1 MGLITDLIEDVP
13 GVTKYRAE
21 LEAMERENAALKA
34 ENARLNEELS
44 AFVDRWET
52 LDAEAVRTLE
62 YLSRHDGGQPHEI
75 ATAYQLH
82 IQVVDAYLKHLAERD
97 YVVAPLNGEPRYG
110 LAHKGRRYLR
120 GRGLLQSGDR

>member
-1 MGLITDLIEDVP
+1 
-13 GVTKYRAE
+13 
-21 LEAMERENAALKA
+21 MERENAVLKA

-62 YLSRHDGGQPHEI
+62 FLSRNDGGHADEI
-75 ATAYQLH
+75 ASAYQLN

-97 YVVAPLNGEPRYG
+97 YVVPPPNGEPRYG

-120 GRGLLQSGDR
+120 GRGLLADGDQ

>member
-1 MGLITDLIEDVP
+1 MGLIADLIKDVP
-13 GVTKYRAE
+13 GAAKYRAE

-34 ENARLNEELS
+34 ENARLSEELS

-62 YLSRHDGGQPHEI
+62 FLSRNDGGHAHEI
-75 ATAYQLH
+75 ASAYQLN

-97 YVVAPLNGEPRYG
+97 YVVPPLNGGPRYG
-110 LAHKGRRYLR
+110 LAHKG
-120 GRGLLQSGDR
+120 GTT

>member
-1 MGLITDLIEDVP
+1 VGLIADLLKEVP
-13 GVTKYRAE
+13 AAAKYRVE
-21 LEAMERENAALKA
+21 LEAMERENAGLKA
-34 ENARLNEELS
+34 ENERLNEELS

-62 YLSRHDGGQPHEI
+62 YLSRHEGGQPHEI

-82 IQVVDAYLKHLAERD
+82 VQVVDAYLKHLAERD
-97 YVVAPLNGEPRYG
+97 YVVPPLNGEPRYG

-120 GRGLLQSGDR
+120 GRGLLGGEG